1 MDISMKIK
9 IGQQEL
15 VYPKLRIESGVTLCT
30 GISGSGKTTLLKA
43 LHGLLWNE
51 SCATLVDN
59 RTTSLMPQQEV
70 WIPYL
75 SLKDQLNL
83 FGGKQAID
91 LAQRLKLNMHL
102 LKYPD
107 ELSVGQLQ
115 RFSLALTLSNGSNLV
130 LLDEPTSALDDDLAN
145 IVFQLI
151 EEYVSTKKA
160 ISIIAVTH
168 DVRMKNHFY
177 QANSWDL

>member
-1 MDISMKIK
+1 MDSIF
-9 IGQQEL
+9 
-15 VYPKLRIESGVTLCT
+15 V
-30 GISGSGKTTLLKA
+30 LK
-43 LHGLLWNE
+43 
-51 SCATLVDN
+51 
-59 RTTSLMPQQEV
+59 RTAEFIWRQ
-70 WIPYL
+70 
-75 SLKDQLNL
+75 
-83 FGGKQAID
+83 QAID

-115 RFSLALTLSNGSNLV
+115 RFSLALTLSNSSNLV
-130 LLDEPTSALDDDLAN
+130 LLDEPTSALDDDLAA

-151 EEYVSTKKA
+151 EECVSTNKS

-168 DVRMKNHFY
+168 DVRMKDHFY